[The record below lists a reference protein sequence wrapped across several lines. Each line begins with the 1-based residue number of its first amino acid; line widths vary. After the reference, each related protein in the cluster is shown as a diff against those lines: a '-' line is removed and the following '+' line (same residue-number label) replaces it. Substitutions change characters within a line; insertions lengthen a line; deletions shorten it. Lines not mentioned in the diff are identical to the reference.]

1 MRACFYGTG
10 DQRPG
15 VAGIVQIIMQGF
27 FHGLW
32 NNDGARKMD
41 HRVNPSMICRRVS
54 DGLFL
59 MRLGLSRV
67 TLAITSSS
75 GA

>member
-27 FHGLW
+27 FMTSGTTTEPAKW
-32 NNDGARKMD
+32 ITASI
-41 HRVNPSMICRRVS
+41 HR
-54 DGLFL
+54 
-59 MRLGLSRV
+59 
-67 TLAITSSS
+67 
-75 GA
+75 

>member
-32 NNDGARKMD
+32 NNDGACKMD
-41 HRVNPSMICRRVS
+41 HRVNPIVRIKPR
-54 DGLFL
+54 
-59 MRLGLSRV
+59 
-67 TLAITSSS
+67 TSS
-75 GA
+75 